1 MWRRRG
7 WEAAAAVRN
16 GLGRRKP
23 LEPGV
28 RHGRHRR
35 AGGREALV
43 ERAPERRE
51 HAIRGT
57 GRRPQRSR
65 REQAVSSTS
74 SSGRTSA
81 TARSRDTAS
90 GSASR
95 AATTR
100 SASTSR
106 AKAGST
112 LAGSPARTVRR
123 EPCSAS
129 AASRAAMAAPTR
141 RRDPARRHARRGSPG
156 RRRNRPGT
164 VRARRGGEHARV
176 PEPEVAP
183 EPRDRAAWS
192 IGHGGRTVQ
201 DRVRTSVTRTAA
213 RPAAGSRRPRA
224 RMGGGPSRARPGRR
238 RAPAS

>member
-1 MWRRRG
+1 M
-7 WEAAAAVRN
+7 EAAAAVRN

-28 RHGRHRR
+28 RDGGHRG

-65 REQAVSSTS
+65 REQARVVDQL
-74 SSGRTSA
+74 SGRTSA

-123 EPCSAS
+123 EPCSAN
-129 AASRAAMAAPTR
+129 AASRAAMAAPNQATR
-141 RRDPARRHARRGSPG
+141 PGATPCAARIAGVG
-156 RRRNRPGT
+156 DEDRPGT

-224 RMGGGPSRARPGRR
+224 RMGGGPSCARPGRR